1 MYACGVALGKA
12 GRPDAKQGAPLPVV
26 LGLAGDETDFKVE

>member
-1 MYACGVALGKA
+1 MYACGVAV
-12 GRPDAKQGAPLPVV
+12 GRVWLPDAKQGAPLPVV